1 MYKLYLIL
9 LLILCSNSPYL
20 FAQNLDEVETTTTIG
35 GYGELH
41 YNNEKISDQPSKT
54 MLDFH
59 RFVLFFSH
67 NWNDKW
73 SFKSEVELEHNFVQ
87 SGRGE
92 LELEQAYV
100 NYHHEDY
107 LGFQIGVVLPSIG
120 LINEMHEPPLFFGV
134 ERPEYHNRIIPTTWF
149 GNGAAIY
156 GNYSGFD
163 YKLTIMEG
171 LNSDKFS
178 ASSGI
183 RSGRQKGFKAK
194 ADRLLYNLRMD
205 YLNISNLRIG
215 VSYTYNDAK
224 GDSTQIP
231 INILEF
237 HAKYQSNSIYSVF
250 EIAKIS
256 YTNWDVRSSFGYYFD
271 FGYNLSGLF
280 DWDIK
285 IIPFVRYSDTNT
297 ASEVY
302 NNDAQEKLYHLK
314 QWMIGV
320 SVSPIDEVVFK
331 VDYGVRERESDN
343 QKTKLFNF
351 GVGYMF

>member
-1 MYKLYLIL
+1 MIKHYL
-9 LLILCSNSPYL
+9 LLFTLFYLNTMIIQAQILDD
-20 FAQNLDEVETTTTIG
+20 FDTKTTIG

-41 YNNEKISDQPSKT
+41 YNNEKISNQPSNT

-67 NWNDKW
+67 NWNEKW

-87 SGRGE
+87 SGQGE

-100 NYHHEDY
+100 NYHHDDY

-120 LINEMHEPPLFFGV
+120 FINEMHEPPLFFGV

-156 GNYSGFD
+156 GNYSGLD
-163 YKLTIMEG
+163 YKLTILEG

-194 ADRLLYNLRMD
+194 ADRLLYNLRVD
-205 YLNISNLRIG
+205 YLNVPGLRFG
-215 VSYTYNDAK
+215 ASYSHNEAK
-224 GDSTQIP
+224 GDSSQIP
-231 INILEF
+231 VQILEF
-237 HAKYQSNSIYSVF
+237 HSKYQANNIYSVF
-250 EIAKIS
+250 EIAQIN
-256 YTNWDVRSSFGYYFD
+256 YTNRDIKSSFGYYFD
-271 FGYNLSGLF
+271 FGYNLSGIL
-280 DWDIK
+280 DLGIK

-297 ASEVY
+297 ASQVI
-302 NNDAQEKLYHLK
+302 NNDDLEKLYHLK
-314 QWMIGV
+314 QWMIGL

-331 VDYGVRERESDN
+331 VDYGVRERVSDN